1 MRRSLTRAQILRSK
15 NEIAELFAHARK
27 DQTIGVVEAA
37 TRRCDSSGGFI
48 GCAADLEDFLLKR
61 FAKNPSLCGSVR
73 RDGLKLVFIARFVDS
88 CSSSPAGPMT
98 LDNDP
103 FAEFPAEKISCPQLD
118 KFFVSPVRRLGSAV
132 QRNRAKRLQRELF
145 RHTKIVLRSVA
156 RSAADQAGRQFAQ
169 LLGARDSEP
178 YRAALSRCE
187 GRLNYHW
194 GWVVY
199 QFAGPADG
207 SSDGSSDGLGSS
219 GALSGCQTRVTPA
232 VSRGVGRQ
240 VAGFWPESWQ
250 MTQDPCFVAE
260 LVRYE
265 AALKALERHLRK
277 RWLHV
282 LGEGGWRRDGRGY
295 GQSGATEALG
305 Q

>member
-1 MRRSLTRAQILRSK
+1 MRRSLTRAQVLRSK

-27 DQTIGVVEAA
+27 DQTIGAVEAA
-37 TRRCDSSGGFI
+37 TRRCDSSGRFI
-48 GCAADLEDFLLKR
+48 GCAADLEVFLLKR

-88 CSSSPAGPMT
+88 CSSFPPGPMT

-103 FAEFPAEKISCPQLD
+103 FAEFSAEKISCPQLD

-156 RSAADQAGRQFAQ
+156 RSAADQAGRQLAQ
-169 LLGARDSEP
+169 LLGACDSEP

-187 GRLNYHW
+187 ERLSYHW

-199 QFAGPADG
+199 QFAGLADG
-207 SSDGSSDGLGSS
+207 FSDGLGSS
-219 GALSGCQTRVTPA
+219 GGLLGCKTRA
-232 VSRGVGRQ
+232 MAKDSSRVNTQ

-250 MTQDPCFVAE
+250 MTQDPCLVAE

-265 AALKALERHLRK
+265 AVLKALERHLRK

-282 LGEGGWRRDGRGY
+282 LGEGGWRRS
-295 GQSGATEALG
+295 GQMGATEALG